1 VIIGNP
7 PYVEYSK
14 TKKLYKINNLQT
26 EGCGNLYAFVIER
39 SHQLLNTYAYFGMI
53 IPLSIC
59 CGERMALLRKFSSEN
74 MENTFI
80 SNFEIFPSKLFE
92 GAFQRVTILTGMK
105 SSNKNNFR
113 NVSKLHRWYSIE
125 RENLIE
131 NISFTKVD
139 TKDVLP
145 LFGKF
150 QTPIHL
156 KVIERIS
163 KAKKT
168 VAHFC
173 VKSNPKHFIYY
184 QEATNYWM
192 KAATRIPFYKR
203 NGKIGSPAHGRFLYF
218 EKDKVALSTLALLNS
233 SLFYLWYITYSDGF
247 HLSDMLVKN
256 FPSEENLL
264 QNESLLGLGKKLER
278 DIEMNSIRTTR
289 NTKTDEIEIESFKIN
304 LSKPIIDE
312 IDTVLAEHYGFTAEE
327 LDFIINYDIK
337 YRMGKELENGEEE
350 E

>member
-14 TKKLYKINNLQT
+14 IRSLYKISNIQT
-26 EGCGNLYAFVIER
+26 EGCGNLYAFIIEK
-39 SHQLLNTYAYFGMI
+39 SHQLLNKYAYFGMI

-59 CGERMALLRKFSSEN
+59 CGERMALLRKFSYEN
-74 MENTFI
+74 MKNTFI

-92 GAFQRVTILTGMK
+92 GAFQRVSILTGEN
-105 SSNKNNFR
+105 SLNTNNFR

-125 RENLIE
+125 RDILID
-131 NISFTKVD
+131 NVNFTNVD
-139 TKDVLP
+139 KKEALP

-150 QTPIHL
+150 QTQIHL
-156 KVIERIS
+156 EVIERIS
-163 KAKKT
+163 KAKKSI
-168 VAHFC
+168 AYFC

-192 KAATRIPFYKR
+192 KAATRIPFYKK
-203 NGKIGSPAHGRFLYF
+203 NGKVGSPAHGRVLYF
-218 EKDKVALSTLALLNS
+218 ENNNVAISTLALLNS

-256 FPSEENLL
+256 FPSEENLFRSG
-264 QNESLLGLGKKLER
+264 SLLSIGKKLEK
-278 DIEMNSIRTTR
+278 DIEMHSIRTTR

-304 LSKPIIDE
+304 LSKPIIDD
-312 IDTVLAEHYGFTAEE
+312 IDTILAEHYGFTEAE

-337 YRMGKELENGEEE
+337 FRMGKELGNEEE